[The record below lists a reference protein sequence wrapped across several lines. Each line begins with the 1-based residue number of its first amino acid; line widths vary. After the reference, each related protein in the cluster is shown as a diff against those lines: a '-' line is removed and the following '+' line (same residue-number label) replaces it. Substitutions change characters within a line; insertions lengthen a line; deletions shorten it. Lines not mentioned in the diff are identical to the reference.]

1 MLHTPIA
8 NLSPFTALALPSVVE
23 LLLLLL
29 LITIITI
36 IITPYNFFPVRREEE
51 ENGTAVISRYRERG
65 LDLL

>member
-29 LITIITI
+29 LITII
-36 IITPYNFFPVRREEE
+36 ITPYNFFPVRREEE
-51 ENGTAVISRYRERG
+51 ENGTAFISRYRERG

>member
-29 LITIITI
+29 LITII
-36 IITPYNFFPVRREEE
+36 ITPYNFFPVRREEE
-51 ENGTAVISRYRERG
+51 ENETAFISRYRERG